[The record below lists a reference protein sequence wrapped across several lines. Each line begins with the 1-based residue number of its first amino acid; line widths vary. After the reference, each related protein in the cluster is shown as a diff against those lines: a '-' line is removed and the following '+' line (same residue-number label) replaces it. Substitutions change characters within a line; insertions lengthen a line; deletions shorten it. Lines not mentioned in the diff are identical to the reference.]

1 MEAPIVNLELIQKLR
16 KEKGISVEK
25 MSLLLGFEGYQGYY
39 YKERGTRKL
48 TADEIAK
55 IATILGVPIGSL
67 FFEQIVTEK
76 VI

>member
-16 KEKGISVEK
+16 KEKDISVEE
-25 MSLLLGFEGYQGYY
+25 MSLRLGFEGYQGYY
-39 YKERGTRKL
+39 YKERGIRKL
-48 TADEIAK
+48 TADEVSK

-67 FFEQIVTEK
+67 FSKQNVTEK

>member
-16 KEKGISVEK
+16 KEKDISVEE

-39 YKERGTRKL
+39 YKERGIRKL
-48 TADEIAK
+48 TADEISK
-55 IATILGVPIGSL
+55 IATVLGVPIGSL
-67 FFEQIVTEK
+67 FFKQIVTEK